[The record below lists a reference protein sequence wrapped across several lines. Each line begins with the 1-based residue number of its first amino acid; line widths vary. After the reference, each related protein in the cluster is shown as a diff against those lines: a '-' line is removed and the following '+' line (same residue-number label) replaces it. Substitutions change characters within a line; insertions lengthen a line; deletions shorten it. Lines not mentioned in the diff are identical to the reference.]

1 MSPTAN
7 CLSPSADRC
16 GEENETIIHNNQPMS
31 TAHIN
36 NDHDNILF
44 QILRYTSDV
53 LLIVKLSEMNMP
65 THIQNASQQAL
76 SFLDAPLREIME
88 KDISQ
93 LLAPK
98 SYRELILFL
107 DRQEEPFDLN
117 LSFLKAEGE
126 EIPLKSR
133 CSTGRYNGQEV
144 LIIFGKDTREHKQL
158 ENKLSQIEKLEAVG
172 QLAGGIAHDF
182 NNVLAGISGL
192 AELTLR
198 KLPDDHKAVSSIKTI
213 YQKANNTA
221 NMVRQLVAFS
231 RNQRLTT
238 KETDINK
245 IIRSNQKLLERYLGE
260 DIRFIINTQS
270 NLNIIKIDPS
280 ALDQIITNMCINAR
294 DAMPDG
300 GTLIIKTAN
309 ITVDN
314 ERLTP
319 SGLMLP
325 GRYVHLSI
333 QDTGMGIPEDVLK
346 RIFEPFYTTKDVG
359 YGTGLGLSI
368 VYGLLK
374 QHGSFIEC
382 TSRLGEGTT
391 FDMYFPF
398 YAERK
403 KKNTVK
409 QKQKKLHGNETIL
422 LVEDEAD
429 LIIFLKES
437 LELYGYKVY
446 LAHNGAKALDVFETR
461 NEEIDLVIS
470 DVVMPEVGGIELK
483 LLLEKQAPGLKFLL
497 ISAYTNRLEPGV
509 PFLQKPFQSEELLE
523 TVRAILDNSYV
534 MPDHA

>member
-1 MSPTAN
+1 MTEKPNT
-7 CLSPSADRC
+7 
-16 GEENETIIHNNQPMS
+16 G
-31 TAHIN
+31 
-36 NDHDNILF
+36 HDTVLY
-44 QILRYTSDV
+44 QILKYTSDA
-53 LLIVKLSEMNMP
+53 LLIIKLSDMNMP
-65 THIQNASQQAL
+65 THIQNMSQGAL
-76 SFLDAPLREIME
+76 SLLGYPLREMME

-93 LLAPK
+93 LLDHN
-98 SYRELILFL
+98 SYRELNLFL
-107 DRQEEPFDLN
+107 DKQEEPFELTLN
-117 LSFLKAEGE
+117 IRASDGK
-126 EIPLKSR
+126 EIPLKST

-144 LIIFGKDTREHKQL
+144 LLIFGKDTRAHQQL

-198 KLPDDHKAVSSIKTI
+198 KLPEDHKAVSSIKTI

-260 DIRFIINTQS
+260 DIRFIIETQK

-309 ITVDN
+309 ITVDR

-319 SGLMLP
+319 SGLITP
-325 GRYVHLSI
+325 GRYIHLSI
-333 QDTGMGIPEDVLK
+333 RDTGMGIPEDVLK

-374 QHGSFIEC
+374 QHNSFIEC

-398 YAERK
+398 YAEPKRK
-403 KKNTVK
+403 NRVK
-409 QKQKKLHGNETIL
+409 PAQKKLHGSETIL

-437 LELYGYKVY
+437 LELYGYTVY
-446 LAHNGAKALDVFETR
+446 IAHNGAKALDVFETR
-461 NEEIDLVIS
+461 NKEIDLVIS
-470 DVVMPEVGGIELK
+470 DVVMPEIGGIELK
-483 LLLEKQAPGLKFLL
+483 LILEKQAPGLKFLL

-523 TVRAILDNSYV
+523 TVRAILDNAYV
-534 MPDHA
+534 LPDHV